1 MVVALKIFEQQI
13 IDRDTSAVRK
23 EIDTYI
29 HASNLIKKHENDV
42 SIIFHGLTPYD
53 IMKKLK
59 KDEYRDWFKKLDREV
74 PALPYFLNEASNS
87 LLFFLMGNIPY
98 DEKESSVEFSP
109 IEASRFFREKVIQM
123 KNLCLPHNI
132 NPQPGITRV
141 SEIIAGKKSRNKNE
155 EGQERNSG
163 LDYTGTGQKS
173 GDSSSESK
181 KGAIKDF
188 LDKLGSI
195 AFLNSDRTVK
205 LTLVLNDIPEKISF
219 AGNFLVKDPKFPQQF
234 FLTLLKTG
242 KDVTEIKSHILANF
256 SDVESSVMHNNGVS
270 IQVVTKSDDGTYQ
283 MLFESE
289 NLFQVT
295 ITESLEN
302 DLAETA
308 CPERDDI
315 NIEKSV
321 DKAIVSEGEAVK
333 DKNSE
338 KIEQPLEK
346 TEPFEAIEKSES
358 LEILRLQQQNSELKN
373 KVEKLEK
380 LIEVYEEEIN
390 KKRSVKGFFGKF
402 FS

>member
-29 HASNLIKKHENDV
+29 HSSNLIKKHENDV

-358 LEILRLQQQNSELKN
+358 LEILRIQQQNSELKN